1 MHTVRS
7 FLTSLL
13 CACELLHHIFD
24 FLTFY
29 AILVAVQ
36 NITFLS
42 TADRVLCTSYQRQ
55 APNAAATVDVTLHV
69 LHRYIKEKK

>member
-1 MHTVRS
+1 MHTVRL

-13 CACELLHHIFD
+13 CACELLHIFG